1 MAELGIPGS
10 TLETNNLTYL
20 DNSGD
25 DYSSRA
31 MTLGLDTIVN
41 HIRLDFREGI
51 RRRSYPRVGEAD
63 TMSASA
69 LDGGEGNVEHEQ

>member
-10 TLETNNLTYL
+10 TLGTNNLTYL

-41 HIRLDFREGI
+41 HIRLAFREGI
-51 RRRSYPRVGEAD
+51 RRRSYPRVGEGDDAAS
-63 TMSASA
+63 TSAFGNE
-69 LDGGEGNVEHEQ
+69 GGM